1 MATIRDVA
9 KTSGVSVATVS
20 RVLNGDPVVT
30 ESTREKVQ
38 QAIKEL
44 DYRPNLLGK
53 GLRQAQTKKMLVLL
67 PSISNTFY
75 TRIIRN
81 MENEAQKSGY
91 SIVIG
96 VTHSNREK
104 ELEYL
109 QMLDTRLVD
118 GAILLSS
125 EQGKEELSQ
134 IAKRYPIVQCSEY
147 IPDAGCDT
155 VTIDNEQAA
164 YDAVEEL
171 ISLGHR
177 RIAFAGSKKPYTSA
191 ILREKGYRRALEHA
205 GLRIEES
212 LIIKGDYSFVS
223 GGEMFEQLMAQEQ
236 PPTAI
241 FTIADSIAIGMLRAS
256 YQNEKFQKNP
266 VAISGFDDTSLAQ
279 IYVPALSTV
288 AQPRREIGTLAMQM
302 LCSRIADREQP
313 VRFVMLK
320 HQYIKRESTFP
331 KK

>member
-1 MATIRDVA
+1 MY
-9 KTSGVSVATVS
+9 K
-20 RVLNGDPVVT
+20 
-30 ESTREKVQ
+30 
-38 QAIKEL
+38 
-44 DYRPNLLGK
+44 
-53 GLRQAQTKKMLVLL
+53 RQ
-67 PSISNTFY
+67 
-75 TRIIRN
+75 
-81 MENEAQKSGY
+81 
-91 SIVIG
+91 
-96 VTHSNREK
+96 
-104 ELEYL
+104 
-109 QMLDTRLVD
+109 
-118 GAILLSS
+118 
-125 EQGKEELSQ
+125 
-134 IAKRYPIVQCSEY
+134 EY

-288 AQPRREIGTLAMQM
+288 AQPRREIEMCIRDRLVTYARKNRLNINRVGITTSKKIGNAV
-302 LCSRIADREQP
+302 SRNRARRIIREMCIRDRP
-313 VRFVMLK
+313 
-320 HQYIKRESTFP
+320 
-331 KK
+331 